1 MIHKSQQSKNG
12 MGVAGMIYWGNDPSI
27 NNFMLIIPATSSN
40 LAWNAQQIW
49 SSIKWQSFGNG
60 MRIPL
65 HRFTASLWGASW
77 SYKDSWF
84 YGVIQPRSEIL
95 LLFFFCELQTKN
107 WVLRVNQLLNG
118 GFVARIPGGTQW
130 RSLGG
135 FSNSKLLGPNHHWI
149 MSWFWRWVSEITQFP
164 SFFWRNPSIC
174 NLFLGKSIEFQ
185 SQLG

>member
-27 NNFMLIIPATSSN
+27 NHFMLIIPATSSN

-49 SSIKWQSFGNG
+49 SSMKWQSFGNG

-95 LLFFFCELQTKN
+95 LLFFFLWITNKKLSSTCQPVVK
-107 WVLRVNQLLNG
+107 WW
-118 GFVARIPGGTQW
+118 FCRIPGGTQW

-164 SFFWRNPSIC
+164 SFFLTKSV
-174 NLFLGKSIEFQ
+174 NL
-185 SQLG
+185 